1 MNWVMKKG
9 RPRKD
14 EALEYP
20 ARWMEAVEAYES
32 GLQVRKVVLILDGMS
47 REVFHR
53 RYKRFCE
60 QTNRPKARRKRSYE
74 LHAPKP
80 KRKEPRIHTAPP
92 PKYLPPLEVRPKPT
106 VKDYLSDDGMRAFLR
121 EGSGLARE
129 IKSCARGEFLLMEGE
144 ALRKKLRLNCRD
156 FRRLM
161 DIAREEMKKN

>member
-1 MNWVMKKG
+1 MTWIAQKG

-14 EALEYP
+14 GATKYP
-20 ARWMEAVEAYES
+20 ARWLEAVEAYER
-32 GLQVRKVVLILDGMS
+32 GVQARKVILILDGMT
-47 REVFHR
+47 RQQFHQA
-53 RYKRFCE
+53 YKRFCE
-60 QTNRPKARRKRSYE
+60 QTNRPPANRRRTYE
-74 LHAPKP
+74 LRVP
-80 KRKEPRIHTAPP
+80 RVRMVEPRIRTVPP

-129 IKSCARGEFLLMEGE
+129 VKSCARGEFLLMEGE